1 MHEARISPRA
11 RPVEKFALATCR
23 SRFLSLC
30 AVAIAV
36 AFSPQPA
43 EAQDCGSWYRP
54 VLCQV
59 ELVAV
64 DSNYQ
69 RVALGERSRIELA
82 PREQI
87 SLELDARDQGGRR
100 FPRERLAIGYDDGD
114 CRRMLNVEDRG
125 EGEFRVSAASAQG
138 RCTLEIWVPNNLN
151 FFWEID
157 VEIRAAARTI
167 YSRPEAEVVVNAV
180 YAALLTR
187 APDAASFSS
196 AVAEIR
202 SGNLET
208 LLNAMLRSQEFR
220 EVTSRMTAAQI
231 LEQFYLGIL
240 DREGD
245 SAGVRLYLGEM
256 QRRQYVSVLLKLIR
270 SPEFERRLG

>member
-1 MHEARISPRA
+1 M
-11 RPVEKFALATCR
+11 
-23 SRFLSLC
+23 
-30 AVAIAV
+30 
-36 AFSPQPA
+36 
-43 EAQDCGSWYRP
+43 
-54 VLCQV
+54 
-59 ELVAV
+59 
-64 DSNYQ
+64 
-69 RVALGERSRIELA
+69 
-82 PREQI
+82 
-87 SLELDARDQGGRR
+87 
-100 FPRERLAIGYDDGD
+100 
-114 CRRMLNVEDRG
+114 
-125 EGEFRVSAASAQG
+125 
-138 RCTLEIWVPNNLN
+138 
-151 FFWEID
+151 
-157 VEIRAAARTI
+157 
-167 YSRPEAEVVVNAV
+167 VVNAV

>member
-1 MHEARISPRA
+1 
-11 RPVEKFALATCR
+11 
-23 SRFLSLC
+23 
-30 AVAIAV
+30 V

-87 SLELDARDQGGRR
+87 SLSLEARDQGGRR
-100 FPRERLAIGYDDGD
+100 FPRERLAIGYDDGN
-114 CRRMLNVEDRG
+114 CRGMLDVDDRG
-125 EGEFRVSAASAQG
+125 EGEFRVSATAAQG

-157 VEIRAAARTI
+157 VVIRAAARIT
-167 YSRPEAEVVVNAV
+167 YSRAEAEVVVNAV

>member
-1 MHEARISPRA
+1 VVLSP
-11 RPVEKFALATCR
+11 E
-23 SRFLSLC
+23 
-30 AVAIAV
+30 
-36 AFSPQPA
+36 PA
-43 EAQDCGSWYRP
+43 AAQDCGSWYRP

-59 ELVAV
+59 ELVAI
-64 DSNYQ
+64 DSDYQ
-69 RVALGERSRIELA
+69 RVALAERSRIELA

-114 CRRMLNVEDRG
+114 CRRMLNVDDRG
-125 EGEFRVSAASAQG
+125 EGEFRVSATAAEG

-167 YSRPEAEVVVNAV
+167 YSRSEAGVVANAV
-180 YAALLTR
+180 YAALLGR
-187 APDAASFSS
+187 APEAAGFSS
-196 AVAEIR
+196 AVAEIQ
-202 SGNLET
+202 SGNLEA
-208 LLNAMLRSQEFR
+208 LIDAMLRSREFLD
-220 EVTSRMTAAQI
+220 VTSGLTAAQI
-231 LEQFYLGIL
+231 LEQFYQGIL

-256 QRRQYVSVLLKLIR
+256 RRRQYAGVLLKLIR
-270 SPEFERRLG
+270 SPEFEGRLG